1 MKEYFSYYQGGAGD
15 HRPFKVFGATREE
28 RDRVAAHIGAYP
40 VDMKEY
46 QKQQKELNRKPP
58 FFTQRRLDIIMMAIL
73 WGSLIGGAIC
83 QFALMYIE
91 HLEAIGEWK

>member
-15 HRPFKVFGATREE
+15 HKPFKVFGATPEE
-28 RDRVAAHIGAYP
+28 RDRVAANIGASP
-40 VDMKEY
+40 LDMEEY
-46 QKQQKELNRKPP
+46 RRRQKELNRKPP
-58 FFTQRRLDIIMMAIL
+58 FFTQRRLDTIMIVII
-73 WGSLIGGAIC
+73 WGSLVLGAIC